1 MILRLIFNK
10 KNYLKYIGH
19 LDLMRLFHRSFGRAD
34 IPIKYSEGFN
44 PHPKF
49 SIANPLSLGIESEE
63 EYMDVDL
70 DKKVPVEEFIEKMNN
85 VLPNDVQIIK
95 GVYLE
100 KEEPVASLIAWAYYE
115 ISFDIGENNSKEDAE
130 KALNEWLLKDEIMIT
145 RLRKKGKKKIEK
157 EENIRSFIGNLI
169 IKQVEENEITIDV
182 LLRSGGNGNL
192 RPNDFIEAMNRDTN
206 LNIDLDSIM
215 MKRLGQ
221 YAEKDDNIYKPL

>member
-1 MILRLIFNK
+1 
-10 KNYLKYIGH
+10 
-19 LDLMRLFHRSFGRAD
+19 MRLFHRSFGRAD

-49 SIANPLSLGIESEE
+49 SIANPLSLGIESDE
-63 EYMDVDL
+63 EYMDLDL
-70 DKKVPVEEFIEKMNN
+70 EEKIPVEEFMEKMNK
-85 VLPNDVQIIK
+85 VLPKDVQIIK

-100 KEEPVASLIAWAYYE
+100 KEDSIASLIAWAYYE
-115 ISFDIGENNSKEDAE
+115 ISFDIRENNSKEE
-130 KALNEWLLKDEIMIT
+130 LENIFNQWLLKEEIIIT

-157 EENIRSFIGNLI
+157 EENIRSFIGNLLV
-169 IKQVEENEITIDV
+169 KQVKEKEITIDV

-215 MKRLGQ
+215 MKRLSQ

>member
-49 SIANPLSLGIESEE
+49 SIANPLSLGIESDE
-63 EYMDVDL
+63 EYMDLDL
-70 DKKVPVEEFIEKMNN
+70 EEKIPVEEFMEKMNK
-85 VLPNDVQIIK
+85 VLPKDVQIIK

-100 KEEPVASLIAWAYYE
+100 KEDSIASLIAWAYYE
-115 ISFDIGENNSKEDAE
+115 ISFDIRENNSKEE
-130 KALNEWLLKDEIMIT
+130 LENIFNQWLLKEEIIIT

-157 EENIRSFIGNLI
+157 EENIRSFIGNLLV
-169 IKQVEENEITIDV
+169 KQVKEKEITIDV

-215 MKRLGQ
+215 MKRLSQ